1 MTELKEVPYQ
11 IAYRVPPGD
20 NWQINDV
27 NGKPAPDTPVING
40 LVEVLSTYMR
50 RTGYKGAYKLDPLGG
65 KLYILKEEKVE
76 VKRYTSDY
84 SDFYGDGG

>member
-1 MTELKEVPYQ
+1 MTEVKEVPYQ

-20 NWQINDV
+20 NWQLCDI
-27 NGKPAPDTPVING
+27 NGKPSTDTPPIFG

-50 RTGYKGAYKLDPLGG
+50 RTGYKGTYKLDPLGG
-65 KLYILKEEKVE
+65 KLYILKEVKVDI
-76 VKRYTSDY
+76 KPPTPDY

>member
-1 MTELKEVPYQ
+1 MTEIKEVPHQ

-20 NWQINDV
+20 NWQICDL

-40 LVEVLSTYMR
+40 LVETLSTYMR
-50 RTGYKGAYKLDPLGG
+50 RTGFKGKYNLDPLGG

-76 VKRYTSDY
+76 IKPVQFDY

>member
-1 MTELKEVPYQ
+1 MTELREIPHQ

-20 NWQINDV
+20 NWQLIDV
-27 NGKPAPDTPVING
+27 NGDPVIGSPPING
-40 LVEVLSTYMR
+40 LVEALSTYMR
-50 RTGYKGAYKLDPLGG
+50 RTGYKGSYKLDPLGG

-76 VKRYTSDY
+76 IKKHTPDY

>member
-1 MTELKEVPYQ
+1 MTELREVPHQ

-20 NWQINDV
+20 NWQLIDV
-27 NGKPAPDTPVING
+27 NGDPVIGSPPITG

-50 RTGYKGAYKLDPLGG
+50 RTGYKGSYKLDPLGG

-76 VKRYTSDY
+76 IKKHTPDY

>member
-1 MTELKEVPYQ
+1 MTELKEIPYQ

-50 RTGYKGAYKLDPLGG
+50 RTGFKGSYKLDPLGG
-65 KLYILKEEKVE
+65 KLYILKEEKVN
-76 VKRYTSDY
+76 VNPPVSDY